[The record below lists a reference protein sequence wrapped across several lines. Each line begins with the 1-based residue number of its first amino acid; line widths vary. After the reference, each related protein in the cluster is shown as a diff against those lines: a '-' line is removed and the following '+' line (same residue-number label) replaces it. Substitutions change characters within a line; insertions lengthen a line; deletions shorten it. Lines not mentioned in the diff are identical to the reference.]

1 MKRMLCRVIS
11 VLLILSLFLSGCSKN
26 KGDKAADE
34 GGQLT
39 KEEWIGL
46 LGDKFGYNLYEN
58 EEPFFSDVSVDNAHF
73 DNIQAC
79 KEWGILIEE
88 GALEPESKITWQ
100 YAVET
105 SVRAIGIEKLNLSN
119 IDIEVSENNLKE
131 FFTTNIGEIAQ
142 ETWNMGLSETDGI
155 LLLAHAYDYAMNLTL
170 AERYER
176 TYTEAVKEVK
186 AEDVV
191 LKGDGV
197 TASVTNGENYQE
209 GDILYV
215 EPSQDN
221 PAYAIKIDS
230 VDGDKVT
237 YQLAEMEDVFEELHV
252 TGTFEAGNISIE
264 PAEGVTISM
273 SNQNQAASITN
284 ASYISTD
291 AALNHTLDQN
301 EDGVML
307 LTGLNMQGDTVNF
320 DANLPGGGTVNV
332 SVSSIKVTTDVD
344 YGLFKGL
351 KKADFT
357 VSMNDQVVASYS
369 KSEERSSGQI
379 PLGSATIPL
388 GPTPLTA
395 ELSLVVNLGFDGE
408 ATLTYSSTVV
418 ANANYRQGCGLA
430 SSVNNQNAACDFH
443 AKATITAEPTVK
455 AELGCLGG
463 KIANVKVTSGVVAVA
478 TIDADLLGDEPT
490 CIDILMWVPL
500 RWAINEDG
508 CIMTAISDKLRVSS
522 VVWDANSSAVKQH
535 FHWEDLVL
543 VDACTRGTGEEVET
557 EVVEEG
563 DQPYEYTVFEFEE
576 IVFGSIRVASQVI
589 HLSEEETLR
598 IGVLSVPGGYD
609 IGSLRYV
616 AEDPSVCS
624 VSDGVVTAQK
634 PGTTQ
639 LQISTPDGKFQVFLS
654 VFVEEPYEDTSGFQ
668 SL

>member
-58 EEPFFSDVSVDNAHF
+58 EEPFFSDVSVDNVHF

-142 ETWNMGLSETDGI
+142 ETWNMELSETDGI

-237 YQLAEMEDVFEELHV
+237 YQLAEMEDVFKEL
-252 TGTFEAGNISIE
+252 
-264 PAEGVTISM
+264 
-273 SNQNQAASITN
+273 
-284 ASYISTD
+284 D
-291 AALNHTLDQN
+291 R
-301 EDGVML
+301 
-307 LTGLNMQGDTVNF
+307 
-320 DANLPGGGTVNV
+320 NL
-332 SVSSIKVTTDVD
+332 
-344 YGLFKGL
+344 
-351 KKADFT
+351 
-357 VSMNDQVVASYS
+357 
-369 KSEERSSGQI
+369 
-379 PLGSATIPL
+379 
-388 GPTPLTA
+388 
-395 ELSLVVNLGFDGE
+395 
-408 ATLTYSSTVV
+408 
-418 ANANYRQGCGLA
+418 
-430 SSVNNQNAACDFH
+430 
-443 AKATITAEPTVK
+443 
-455 AELGCLGG
+455 
-463 KIANVKVTSGVVAVA
+463 
-478 TIDADLLGDEPT
+478 
-490 CIDILMWVPL
+490 
-500 RWAINEDG
+500 
-508 CIMTAISDKLRVSS
+508 
-522 VVWDANSSAVKQH
+522 
-535 FHWEDLVL
+535 
-543 VDACTRGTGEEVET
+543 
-557 EVVEEG
+557 
-563 DQPYEYTVFEFEE
+563 
-576 IVFGSIRVASQVI
+576 
-589 HLSEEETLR
+589 
-598 IGVLSVPGGYD
+598 
-609 IGSLRYV
+609 
-616 AEDPSVCS
+616 
-624 VSDGVVTAQK
+624 
-634 PGTTQ
+634 
-639 LQISTPDGKFQVFLS
+639 
-654 VFVEEPYEDTSGFQ
+654 
-668 SL
+668 